1 MTPAFKLR
9 GYDMNRT
16 NGNAGRQPGADTA
29 YNTHTA
35 DDTQAHGIKQYA
47 KRLIVWL
54 ACWNILPIP
63 FATWLIRALTLGA
76 E

>member
-1 MTPAFKLR
+1 M
-9 GYDMNRT
+9 GST

-29 YNTHTA
+29 YDTDTGN
-35 DDTQAHGIKQYA
+35 DTQAHGIKQRA